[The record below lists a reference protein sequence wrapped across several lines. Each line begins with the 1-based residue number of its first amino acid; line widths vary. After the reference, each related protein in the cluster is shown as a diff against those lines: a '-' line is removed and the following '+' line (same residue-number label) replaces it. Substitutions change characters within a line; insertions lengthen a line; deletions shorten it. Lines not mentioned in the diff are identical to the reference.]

1 MSPAETAV
9 RVASATPDRVFAAL
23 IDPRRACRARSGIAL
38 PDARAAKPVQSES
51 DAKIGM

>member
-23 IDPRRACRARSGIAL
+23 IDPGVLAGPAQGSPCRTRGQPSL
-38 PDARAAKPVQSES
+38 
-51 DAKIGM
+51 